1 MQDSFD
7 MSTIIFALLAVFLV
21 WKLRSI
27 LGTRSGTEK
36 PPRNP
41 FLDRVRGK
49 TGPPRNGDGKVVT
62 LPGAAEPV
70 NAARGAPEQ
79 RWQGFAE
86 PGSKAWSG
94 LDRIAAA
101 DSGFSAPAFITGAK
115 TAYELIITAFAA
127 GNRDLLQTLLA
138 KDVYDSFATAI
149 SEREK
154 RGDKVDTTFVS
165 IDEATI
171 TDADLRG
178 KAAEI
183 TLRFAAQLI
192 TSTHDS
198 AGVMIEGSTDKVV
211 EIKDIWTFVR
221 DIGSR
226 DPNWRLVATG
236 TATSGGKRQPMSIP
250 SEEQRGAST

>member
-7 MSTIIFALLAVFLV
+7 MTTIIFALLAVFLV

-27 LGTRSGTEK
+27 LGTRNGNEK

-41 FLDRVRGK
+41 FLERVRGK
-49 TGPPRNGDGKVVT
+49 PAQAGNGKVVT
-62 LPGAAEPV
+62 LPGAPESPK
-70 NAARGAPEQ
+70 AARVDPAQ

-94 LDRIAAA
+94 LDRIAEA
-101 DSGFSAPAFITGAK
+101 DPAFSAPAFISGAK

-127 GNRDLLQTLLA
+127 GNRDLLQSLLA
-138 KDVYDSFATAI
+138 KDVFDSFAAAI
-149 SEREK
+149 ADRDK

-171 TDADLRG
+171 ADADLRG
-178 KAAEI
+178 KTAEI

-192 TSTHDS
+192 TSTHDRE
-198 AGVMIEGSTDKVV
+198 GVLIEGSPDKVV
-211 EIKDIWTFVR
+211 EIKDVWTFVR
-221 DIGSR
+221 DVGSH

-236 TATSGGKRQPMSIP
+236 TA
-250 SEEQRGAST
+250 A

>member
-7 MSTIIFALLAVFLV
+7 MTTIIFALLAVFLV

-27 LGTRSGTEK
+27 LGTRSGNEK

-41 FLDRVRGK
+41 FLERVRGK
-49 TGPPRNGDGKVVT
+49 AGQPHTDDGKVIP
-62 LPGAAEPV
+62 LPGASEPV
-70 NAARGAPEQ
+70 NVARIDQAQ
-79 RWQGFAE
+79 RWRGLAE
-86 PGSKAWSG
+86 PGSKAWTG

-101 DSGFSAPAFITGAK
+101 DPHFSAQSFIGGAK

-127 GNRDLLQTLLA
+127 GNRDLLQTLLS
-138 KDVYDSFATAI
+138 KDVFDSFAAAI

-154 RGDKVDTTFVS
+154 RGEKVDTTFVS
-165 IDEATI
+165 IDEAEI
-171 TDADLRG
+171 ADADLRG
-178 KAAEI
+178 KSAEI

-192 TSTHDS
+192 TSTHDRDG
-198 AGVMIEGSTDKVV
+198 ALIEGSPDKVV

-221 DIGSR
+221 DVGSR

-236 TATSGGKRQPMSIP
+236 TAS
-250 SEEQRGAST
+250 

>member
-27 LGTRSGTEK
+27 LGTRSGNEK

-41 FLDRVRGK
+41 FLERVRGK
-49 TGPPRNGDGKVVT
+49 AGQPRDGDAKVVT
-62 LPGAAEPV
+62 LPGAPQPA
-70 NAARGAPEQ
+70 GADRVDPAQ

-86 PGSKAWSG
+86 PGSKAWTG

-101 DSGFSAPAFITGAK
+101 DPGFSAASFITGAK

-138 KDVYDSFATAI
+138 KDVFDSFAAAI

-165 IDEATI
+165 IDEAAI
-171 TDADLRG
+171 ADADLRG

-192 TSTHDS
+192 TSTHDRD
-198 AGVMIEGSTDKVV
+198 GVLIEGSPDKVV

-221 DIGSR
+221 EVGSR

-236 TATSGGKRQPMSIP
+236 TAT
-250 SEEQRGAST
+250 

>member
-7 MSTIIFALLAVFLV
+7 MTTIIFALLAVFLV

-27 LGTRSGTEK
+27 LGTRSGNEK

-41 FLDRVRGK
+41 FLERVRGK
-49 TGPPRNGDGKVVT
+49 PGQAGDGKVVT
-62 LPGAAEPV
+62 LPGAPEP
-70 NAARGAPEQ
+70 ASTARVDSAQ

-86 PGSKAWSG
+86 PGSKVWSA
-94 LDRIAAA
+94 LDRIAAE
-101 DSGFSAPAFITGAK
+101 DPGFSAPAFITGAK

-127 GNRDLLQTLLA
+127 GNRDLLQSLLA
-138 KDVYDSFATAI
+138 KDVFDSFAAAI
-149 SEREK
+149 SDREK

-165 IDEATI
+165 IDEAAI

-178 KAAEI
+178 KTAEI

-192 TSTHDS
+192 TSTHDRE
-198 AGVMIEGSTDKVV
+198 GVLIEGSADQVV
-211 EIKDIWTFVR
+211 EIKDVWTFVR
-221 DIGSR
+221 DAGSR

-236 TATSGGKRQPMSIP
+236 TAT
-250 SEEQRGAST
+250 

>member
-7 MSTIIFALLAVFLV
+7 MTTIIFALLAVFLV

-27 LGTRSGTEK
+27 LGTRSGNEK

-41 FLDRVRGK
+41 FLERVRGK
-49 TGPPRNGDGKVVT
+49 PGQAGDGKVVT
-62 LPGAAEPV
+62 LPGAPEP
-70 NAARGAPEQ
+70 ASTARVDSAQ
-79 RWQGFAE
+79 SWQGFAE
-86 PGSKAWSG
+86 PGSKVWSA

-101 DSGFSAPAFITGAK
+101 DPGFSAPAFITGAK

-127 GNRDLLQTLLA
+127 GNRDLLQSLLA
-138 KDVYDSFATAI
+138 KDVFDSFAAAI
-149 SEREK
+149 SDREK

-178 KAAEI
+178 KTAEI

-192 TSTHDS
+192 TSTHDRE
-198 AGVMIEGSTDKVV
+198 GLLIEGSPDKVV
-211 EIKDIWTFVR
+211 EIKDVWTFVR
-221 DIGSR
+221 DAGSR

-236 TATSGGKRQPMSIP
+236 TAT
-250 SEEQRGAST
+250 

>member
-7 MSTIIFALLAVFLV
+7 MTTIIFALLAVFLV
-21 WKLRSI
+21 WKLRSM
-27 LGTRSGTEK
+27 LGTRSGNEK

-41 FLDRVRGK
+41 FVERVRGK
-49 TGPPRNGDGKVVT
+49 LGQHGNGDAKVVS

-70 NAARGAPEQ
+70 NAARVDPAQ
-79 RWQGFAE
+79 RWQGLAE
-86 PGSKAWSG
+86 PGSKAWAG

-101 DSGFSAPAFITGAK
+101 DPSFSAQSFIAGAK

-138 KDVYDSFATAI
+138 KDVFDSFAAAI
-149 SEREK
+149 AERES

-165 IDEATI
+165 IDQAAIAE
-171 TDADLRG
+171 ADLRG
-178 KAAEI
+178 KSAEI

-192 TSTHDS
+192 TSTQDREG
-198 AGVMIEGSTDKVV
+198 ALIEGSPDTVV
-211 EIKDIWTFVR
+211 EIKDVWTFVR
-221 DIGSR
+221 DVGAR

-236 TATSGGKRQPMSIP
+236 TAT
-250 SEEQRGAST
+250 

>member
-7 MSTIIFALLAVFLV
+7 MTTIIFALLAVFLV

-27 LGTRSGTEK
+27 LGTRSGNEK

-41 FLDRVRGK
+41 FLERVRGK
-49 TGPPRNGDGKVVT
+49 IGQTPNGDGKVIT
-62 LPGAAEPV
+62 LPGAPEPTS
-70 NAARGAPEQ
+70 AARVDPAQ

-86 PGSKAWSG
+86 PGSKAWAG

-101 DSGFSAPAFITGAK
+101 DPGFSAQSFISGAK

-127 GNRDLLQTLLA
+127 GNRDLLQTLLS
-138 KDVYDSFATAI
+138 KDVFDSFATAI

-171 TDADLRG
+171 ADADLRG
-178 KAAEI
+178 RSAEI
-183 TLRFAAQLI
+183 TVGFAAQLI
-192 TSTHDS
+192 TSTHDRQG
-198 AGVMIEGSTDKVV
+198 ALIEGSPDKVV

-221 DIGSR
+221 DVGSR

-236 TATSGGKRQPMSIP
+236 TA
-250 SEEQRGAST
+250 A

>member
-7 MSTIIFALLAVFLV
+7 MTTIVFALLAVFLV

-27 LGTRSGTEK
+27 LGTRSGNEK

-41 FLDRVRGK
+41 FLERVRGK
-49 TGPPRNGDGKVVT
+49 PDQAGDGKVVT
-62 LPGAAEPV
+62 LPGAPEPV
-70 NAARGAPEQ
+70 STARVDSAQ

-86 PGSKAWSG
+86 PGSKVWSA

-101 DSGFSAPAFITGAK
+101 DPGFSAPAFITGAK

-127 GNRDLLQTLLA
+127 GNRDLLQSLLA
-138 KDVYDSFATAI
+138 KDVFDSFAAAI
-149 SEREK
+149 SDREQ

-165 IDEATI
+165 IDEAAI

-178 KAAEI
+178 KTAEI

-192 TSTHDS
+192 TSTHDRE
-198 AGVMIEGSTDKVV
+198 GVLIEGSPDKVV
-211 EIKDIWTFVR
+211 EIKDVWTFMR
-221 DIGSR
+221 DAGSR

-236 TATSGGKRQPMSIP
+236 TAT
-250 SEEQRGAST
+250 